1 MQRIEAENSDN
12 DGYHKQPGP
21 EFGMGDQFKCNNE
34 YYTSIDRQGNEP
46 VVRIDPSLIDWYF
59 WDDVQ
64 GEKSDD
70 DRRNQSLEHPHAVI
84 S

>member
-46 VVRIDPSLIDWYF
+46 VVRIDPSLID
-59 WDDVQ
+59 
-64 GEKSDD
+64 
-70 DRRNQSLEHPHAVI
+70 
-84 S
+84 